1 MKVRYDEKEDILKIE
16 FSDKP
21 IKESDTSRNDI
32 ILNYG
37 FEGSLVSMEILSA
50 SAHVSNPKH
59 IEYEITK

>member
-1 MKVRYDEKEDILKIE
+1 MRIYYNEREDLLKIE
-16 FSDKP
+16 LSDKP